1 MSEPKKAE
9 EETTLPPDNEKG
21 AGETIHISHIE
32 ISSTEQNIETDV
44 ERHDQKDK
52 IMTDY
57 QNLYSELIKLNAL
70 IEKNYQ
76 YCLRWI
82 EFCLATNI
90 IFAITFFIYF
100 MNPKDHA
107 FDPIVFIGE
116 LLFLYNAFCFG
127 YGIAGISQK
136 CPDKTLYFLKL
147 IYIGLFISLSLTAW
161 LVSRREP
168 VGIIL
173 SLFGSASILTV
184 LITGRGITIYFQRR
198 RNICISLQPI
208 AQKYSLTFDIDAQ

>member
-1 MSEPKKAE
+1 MSESIKAE
-9 EETTLPPDNEKG
+9 DETTLPPDCDKRAE
-21 AGETIHISHIE
+21 EVIHISQIE
-32 ISSTEQNIETDV
+32 ITSSEQNVEPDA
-44 ERHDQKDK
+44 ERHLEKDK

-90 IFAITFFIYF
+90 IFAITFFVYF

-107 FDPIVFIGE
+107 FTPIVFLGE

-127 YGIAGISQK
+127 YGIAGISAK

-173 SLFGSASILTV
+173 SLFGSVSILTV
-184 LITGRGITIYFQRR
+184 LITGRGITMYFQRR
-198 RNICISLQPI
+198 KNICTSLQPI
-208 AQKYSLTFDIDAQ
+208 AQKYSLTFDINAI